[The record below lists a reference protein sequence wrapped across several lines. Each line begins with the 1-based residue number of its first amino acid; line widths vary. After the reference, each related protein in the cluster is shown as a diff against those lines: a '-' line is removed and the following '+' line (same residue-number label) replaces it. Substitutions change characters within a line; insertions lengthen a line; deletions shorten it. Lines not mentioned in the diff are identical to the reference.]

1 MRDNTGG
8 TITDD
13 ALRGVVEI
21 ADFIGESQ
29 RRTFYLCERGLIPVG
44 KLGSRWIASKTKL
57 RAHYDKITS
66 GGAT

>member
-1 MRDNTGG
+1 MHDTTAG
-8 TITDD
+8 TLTDD

-44 KLGSRWIASKTKL
+44 KLGTRWIASKTKL

-66 GGAT
+66 GGAA

>member
-1 MRDNTGG
+1 MRDNPAA

-21 ADFIGESQ
+21 ADFIGERR